1 MENHRLIHVVKFD
14 GNKIIRCPIC
24 CCTFRRHIV
33 FRRHI
38 LVRHLIDD
46 DFKCVECAETFQT
59 KSKLEIH
66 KLLHLARFERRK
78 LRKLKKTQL
87 QIQRS
92 ELNSNKDSVDKIV
105 ETGSP
110 QEENPQ
116 TEAIQSETPEDIQ
129 APWEKAS
136 EKIAKIKSVNR
147 PKHSVGL
154 DTNAVLEKLNRLKS
168 QLNSTESRR
177 DPLPNPTS
185 LFSQN
190 ANTTQFPIPI
200 EFSPFPSFHTN
211 TATFTSNSAPTNKKV
226 KKVRKRTQ
234 RLVVPGPLMGPIN
247 ENWKNFQ
254 FPVNQIST
262 QAPIPTAQPMMNT
275 NSGQYEHFIHNPV
288 QQMPVQVPHSP
299 FICQYCGRG
308 FKKQKY
314 LRFHLNSHAG
324 YRPHMCNICGKS
336 FGRTSILIKHKNTV
350 HNKNFMPK
358 YTCGQCCKQFVR
370 KDMYQRHLLTH
381 SHYRPWSCPYCHLHF
396 KTKQTCAKHIK
407 IHQTSSENVIER
419 NDGSIIGP
427 MTQLLNQPSAS
438 HQWTQPGPGHHQEV
452 DMPYQHNATSVQP
465 SRSSTSQ
472 QMDTDVFRFN
482 NGNQQP
488 AHDPFHS
495 LTDLVFDP
503 PGGQNDIQ
511 NQPALINEFEN
522 SQTKEMNT
530 TVIYDNRLGTMKS
543 NTGEAVLLTETT
555 SSDPITVNVGTSN
568 ETASSGNEKSIEK
581 PSKKTKTKSKAKK
594 PTKVK
599 VVEKP
604 AKKVPKEILVSEGDI
619 EELASIKEVQRNDSV
634 SLSEKY
640 LIECSKERITGKRSR
655 VSNQEL
661 NEEHRG
667 RFVCN
672 ECNKSYSRS
681 NDLKEEVISSY
692 STIIFLLY
700 KGFIMKYKL
709 CNLNKSVIWIVTK
722 IFVNSNALIVQKHL
736 I

>member
-1 MENHRLIHVVKFD
+1 MKCDDCDLRFNIKQNLEHHRLIHVVKFD

-46 DFKCVECAETFQT
+46 DFKCIECAETFQT

-87 QIQRS
+87 QIQRT
-92 ELNSNKDSVDKIV
+92 EINSNKDSANETV
-105 ETGSP
+105 EAGSP
-110 QEENPQ
+110 QEDIPEK
-116 TEAIQSETPEDIQ
+116 EAEQSKSPAEVPVS
-129 APWEKAS
+129 WEKAS
-136 EKIAKIKSVNR
+136 EKIEKIKSVNR
-147 PKHSVGL
+147 GNHSVGL

-190 ANTTQFPIPI
+190 TNISNANSNQFPIPI
-200 EFSPFPSFHTN
+200 EFSPFPSFH
-211 TATFTSNSAPTNKKV
+211 SNSATFATNNSTTNKKV

-254 FPVNQIST
+254 IPMNQISA
-262 QAPIPTAQPMMNT
+262 QAPIPTAQPMINT
-275 NSGQYEHFIHNPV
+275 NSGQYEHFNHNPV
-288 QQMPVQVPHSP
+288 QQMPVQMPHSP

-381 SHYRPWSCPYCHLHF
+381 SQYRPWSCPYCHLHF

-438 HQWTQPGPGHHQEV
+438 HQWTQPAPGHHQEV
-452 DMPYQHNATSVQP
+452 DIPYEHNAPSVQP
-465 SRSSTSQ
+465 LKSNMIQ
-472 QMDTDVFRFN
+472 QIDSDVFRFN
-482 NGNQQP
+482 NGQGNQQP
-488 AHDPFHS
+488 GHDPFHS

-503 PGGQNDIQ
+503 PSGQTDGQ
-511 NQPALINEFEN
+511 NQPPLINEFEN
-522 SQTKEMNT
+522 SQTKDLSTPVM
-530 TVIYDNRLGTMKS
+530 YDSRVGTLKS
-543 NTGEAVLLTETT
+543 NTEESVLLTETP
-555 SSDPITVNVGTSN
+555 SSDQIAVNVGTSA
-568 ETASSGNEKSIEK
+568 ETLPSTNGKSTEK
-581 PSKKTKTKSKAKK
+581 PSKKTKSKSKTKK
-594 PTKVK
+594 STKPK
-599 VVEKP
+599 VAEKP
-604 AKKVPKEILVSEGDI
+604 AKKAPKEILVSEADI

-681 NDLKEEVISSY
+681 NDLKEKAISSFTTQDLKFY
-692 STIIFLLY
+692 
-700 KGFIMKYKL
+700 
-709 CNLNKSVIWIVTK
+709 W
-722 IFVNSNALIVQKHL
+722 
-736 I
+736 

>member
-1 MENHRLIHVVKFD
+1 MKCDDCDLRFNIKQNLEHHRLIHVVKFD

-66 KLLHLARFERRK
+66 KLVHLARFERRK

-87 QIQRS
+87 QIQRT
-92 ELNSNKDSVDKIV
+92 ELNSKTDSVDENV
-105 ETGSP
+105 EAGSP
-110 QEENPQ
+110 QQDTPQ
-116 TEAIQSETPEDIQ
+116 KETVQSESPEQ
-129 APWEKAS
+129 VQNPWEKAS
-136 EKIAKIKSVNR
+136 EKIEKIKSVSVSR
-147 PKHSVGL
+147 PKQPVGL

-168 QLNSTESRR
+168 QLNSAESRR
-177 DPLPNPTS
+177 DPLPNSTS

-190 ANTTQFPIPI
+190 TTNITNTNSTQFPIPI
-200 EFSPFPSFHTN
+200 EFSPFQSFHTN
-211 TATFTSNSAPTNKKV
+211 SVAFPTNSTSTNKKV

-254 FPVNQIST
+254 FPMNQIAT
-262 QAPIPTAQPMMNT
+262 QAPMPPAQPMIST
-275 NSGQYEHFIHNPV
+275 NSGQYEHFHHNPV
-288 QQMPVQVPHSP
+288 QQMPVQMPHSP

-407 IHQTSSENVIER
+407 IHQTSSENVIDR

-438 HQWTQPGPGHHQEV
+438 HQWAQPPPGHHQEV
-452 DMPYQHNATSVQP
+452 DIPYEHNASSIQP
-465 SRSSTSQ
+465 QRINPSQ
-472 QMDTDVFRFN
+472 QIDTDDFRFN

-488 AHDPFHS
+488 VQDPFHS

-503 PGGQNDIQ
+503 PSGQSQ
-511 NQPALINEFEN
+511 NHQPLINEFEN
-522 SQTKEMNT
+522 SQTKEIDT
-530 TVIYDNRLGTMKS
+530 PVIYDSRMGSMRT
-543 NTGEAVLLTETT
+543 NTGDPVLLTETT
-555 SSDPITVNVGTSN
+555 SSDQIAVGTSN
-568 ETASSGNEKSIEK
+568 GKLPSSNEKSSEK
-581 PSKKTKTKSKAKK
+581 SSKKTKSRAKTKKSAKAK
-594 PTKVK
+594 VS
-599 VVEKP
+599 EKP

-640 LIECSKERITGKRSR
+640 LIDCSKERITGKRSR
-655 VSNQEL
+655 ISNQEL

-667 RFVCN
+667 RYVCN

-681 NDLKEEVISSY
+681 NDLKEKVVITNEVKWGASSRW
-692 STIIFLLY
+692 SSGLRAKATS
-700 KGFIMKYKL
+700 G
-709 CNLNKSVIWIVTK
+709 
-722 IFVNSNALIVQKHL
+722 
-736 I
+736 